1 LSSALAHGAND
12 DFGSGNLG
20 VVLVLGGAF
29 NALAF
34 GAETMAP
41 SYPLVLLAAAGL
53 VVLVAGL
60 LALAL
65 AGHWHHAAYVQQQH
79 HARAHVF

>member
-1 LSSALAHGAND
+1 MARMMILVVAIC
-12 DFGSGNLG
+12 G
-20 VVLVLGGAF
+20 VVLVLGGALMLWLSVELF
-29 NALAF
+29 
-34 GAETMAP
+34 AETMAP

-79 HARAHVF
+79 HARAHGF